1 MIRVLLADDHEMV
14 RNGLKLLID
23 SQPDME
29 VVDEVGT
36 GRLAVQRAKAIHPT
50 VVVLDVSMPEMN
62 GLDAAR
68 AIVSETRGVAVVA
81 LTRHSDDAY
90 LQGLLEAGA
99 RGFILKQSPSD
110 ELLKAVRAAARGE
123 TYLDTSVA
131 ARVADAFI
139 ARHGSG
145 HIPHRRVSERE
156 LEVLRLIATGY
167 SNKEIAARLDLSVK
181 TVEVHK
187 ANAMRKL
194 DLGGRVDIVRFAI
207 LQGWL
212 QDA

>member
-81 LTRHSDDAY
+81 
-90 LQGLLEAGA
+90 
-99 RGFILKQSPSD
+99 
-110 ELLKAVRAAARGE
+110 
-123 TYLDTSVA
+123 
-131 ARVADAFI
+131 
-139 ARHGSG
+139 
-145 HIPHRRVSERE
+145 
-156 LEVLRLIATGY
+156 
-167 SNKEIAARLDLSVK
+167 
-181 TVEVHK
+181 
-187 ANAMRKL
+187 
-194 DLGGRVDIVRFAI
+194 
-207 LQGWL
+207 
-212 QDA
+212 

>member
-90 LQGLLEAGA
+90 LQGLLGAGA
-99 RGFILKQSPSD
+99 RGFVLKQSPSD

-123 TYLDTSVA
+123 TYLDTSVT

-187 ANAMRKL
+187 ANGMRKL

>member
-99 RGFILKQSPSD
+99 RGFVLKQSPSD

>member
-90 LQGLLEAGA
+90 LQGLLGAGA
-99 RGFILKQSPSD
+99 RGFVLKQSPSD

-123 TYLDTSVA
+123 TYLDTSVT

-194 DLGGRVDIVRFAI
+194 DLGGRVDIVLFAI